1 MGKLINVSITETG
14 GEFTCG
20 TIKDEDLVYYIKSTI
35 EDGDI
40 GSNCE
45 LENGQEFDAL
55 MYDNIF
61 HLYAPNVRNAK
72 VRIQEAIIQNDSDYD
87 NPDKLVFSE
96 VFYGSIDKSGIKLF
110 TSFCPG
116 EPELKDGDLSIY
128 TKKYEKRITGEYF
141 IKIKDGE
148 TFDPQNI
155 YLGFVLLDEVMDYV
169 EDEILKYFFYI
180 PKEAFKAY
188 LSTAL
193 KNMGEEEFDENNLE
207 EEYDFEES
215 MQEILWLD
223 SQINEKIKKNNKID
237 CFSCE
242 GKGEWENDYLKFT
255 DSDGEVLYEEGWY

>member
-1 MGKLINVSITETG
+1 MEKLIKVSITETG

-255 DSDGEVLYEEGWY
+255 DSDGEVLYEEGCY